1 MNQSKKGVLF
11 LSYDGMTDPLGQSQV
26 IPYLA
31 GLSKAGYAIHL
42 ISFEKKERYPEG
54 KATIEALLNN
64 ANIVWH
70 PAFYTKKPPVL
81 STIKDVRTMKKMAG
95 KVIRDNN
102 IGLVHCRSA
111 IAALV
116 GLWAKENFACRM
128 IYDMRGF
135 YADERVDGKIWNLNN
150 PVFLAVYK
158 YFKRKELEFIRE
170 ADYSVSLTEN
180 GKQEILSWE
189 SFKNKSPLIK
199 VIPCCADL
207 QHFSK
212 DNYVEEDV
220 LQWRKKL
227 GVRKEDF
234 LLVYLGS
241 LGTWYMVKEML
252 QYFSRLLLV
261 KPEAK
266 FLLITTDDAGLV
278 KQHLASFSIP
288 EKQVVITAA
297 KRKEIPAL
305 LSMADFSLFFILP
318 VYSKKASS
326 PTKLAELM
334 ALSVPVVC
342 NAGVGDVD
350 RIVEQSQAGIV
361 LHAFDNRSYDDA
373 IQQMINYPTDAA
385 KLRQA
390 AIEYASLETGVKR
403 YREIYQ
409 LLLGY

>member
-1 MNQSKKGVLF
+1 MNQNKKGVLF

-42 ISFEKKERYPEG
+42 ISFEKKERFTEG
-54 KATIEALLNN
+54 KAGIETLLNN

-81 STIKDVRTMKKMAG
+81 STIKDVWTMKKMAG

-111 IAALV
+111 NTALV

-135 YADERVDGKIWNLNN
+135 YADERVDGKIWNLKN
-150 PVFLAVYK
+150 PVFLAVFK
-158 YFKRKELEFIRE
+158 FFKRKELEFIRE

-180 GKQEILSWE
+180 GKLEILSWE
-189 SFKNKSPLIK
+189 SFKDKSPLIK

-207 QHFSK
+207 DHFSK
-212 DNYVEEDV
+212 DNYSQADV
-220 LQWRKKL
+220 LLWRKKL
-227 GVRKEDF
+227 GLQEEDF
-234 LLVYLGS
+234 VLVYLGS

-261 KPEAK
+261 KPAAK
-266 FLLITTDDAGLV
+266 LLMITTDDARLV
-278 KQHLASFSIP
+278 KEHLASLSIP

-297 KRKEIPAL
+297 KRNEVPAL
-305 LSMADFSLFFILP
+305 LSIADFSLFFILP

-361 LHAFDNRSYDDA
+361 LHAFDNGSYDAA
-373 IQQMINYPTDAA
+373 IQQMLNYRKDAT
-385 KLRQA
+385 KLREA